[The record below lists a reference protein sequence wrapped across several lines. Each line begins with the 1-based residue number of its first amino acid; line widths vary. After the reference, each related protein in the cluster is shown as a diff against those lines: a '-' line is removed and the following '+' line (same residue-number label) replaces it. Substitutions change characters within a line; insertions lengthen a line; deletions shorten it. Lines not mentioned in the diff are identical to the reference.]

1 MDAETRRR
9 KGRFF
14 RLRAVLPPVL
24 VIAGAAAFYCGC
36 GGGRASL
43 SR

>member
-14 RLRAVLPPVL
+14 RLRAVLSPVL
-24 VIAGAAAFYCGC
+24 VIAGAAALYCGYR
-36 GGGRASL
+36 GGCASL